1 MAGAAAI
8 AGGGTV
14 GLDRRAV
21 NAKLGSLIATGAIAF
36 AVFTT
41 GFVVREP
48 APYELFLAALMPV
61 WALFGLSI
69 SRTLAPLPA
78 LLVLFVIGGM
88 ISTSQLKALE
98 DIPLYITVTLFLTM
112 TAVFF
117 AAVIE
122 KQPQLY
128 RVIFWAWVWSA
139 VATTLLGVAGYFG
152 LTPGGMFTLYGRAAG
167 AFKDPN
173 VFGPF
178 LVLPAIFM
186 LQRIMA
192 SRLSA
197 LPFYGAIL
205 LVLFAGIF
213 LSFSRGAWGLFLFCA
228 AAMAAAMALQSKSN
242 LFRLRIAIMAVVAVA
257 LLAIALVV
265 VMQLPGVAE
274 IFSDR
279 AKLVQDYDGARLGR
293 FARFAIGFQM
303 AMEHPLGIGPL
314 AFGKMLGEDTHN
326 IWLKTLLDYSWL
338 GFASYLLVVILTLA
352 GGFRILFRDRPW
364 QPYLLAAYVVFVGHV
379 FLGSVIDTNHWRHFW
394 LLTGMIWGTMGA
406 EARLHAR
413 LRLPCATTTATK
425 RRDFA
430 AQKG

>member
-1 MAGAAAI
+1 MPAALPDVGGELSRAAI
-8 AGGGTV
+8 
-14 GLDRRAV
+14 D
-21 NAKLGSLIATGAIAF
+21 AKLVSLMATCAIGF

-48 APYELFLAALMPV
+48 APYELFLALLMPV

-69 SRTLAPLPA
+69 SRTLAPLPV
-78 LLVLFVIGGM
+78 LLILFVIGGM
-88 ISTSQLKALE
+88 ISTAQLKELD

-117 AAVIE
+117 AAVLE
-122 KQPQLY
+122 KRPDFY
-128 RVIFWAWVWSA
+128 VVIFWAWVWGA
-139 VATTLLGVAGYFG
+139 VATTFLGIAGYFG

-205 LVLFAGIF
+205 LILFAGIF

-228 AAMAAAMALQSKSN
+228 AAIVGAMALQSTSN
-242 LFRLRIAIMAVVAVA
+242 LFRLRIAVMAFV
-257 LLAIALVV
+257 AIALLGIGLVIV
-265 VMQLPGVAE
+265 LQLPGVAE
-274 IFSDR
+274 LFTDR
-279 AKLVQDYDGARLGR
+279 AQLVQDYDGSRLGR
-293 FARFAIGFQM
+293 FARFGIGFQM
-303 AMEHPLGIGPL
+303 AMENPLGIGPL
-314 AFGKMLGEDTHN
+314 TFGKLLGEDTHN

-338 GFASYLLVVILTLA
+338 GFASYLLVVVLTLA
-352 GGFRILFRDRPW
+352 GGFRILFRNRPW

-379 FLGSVIDTNHWRHFW
+379 FLGAVIDTNHWRHFW
-394 LLTGMIWGTMGA
+394 LLVGMIWGAMGL
-406 EARLHAR
+406 EARLQHNSR
-413 LRLPCATTTATK
+413 PVHRVT
-425 RRDFA
+425 DG
-430 AQKG
+430 AQVAVT